1 MRMLDK
7 NLIAKS
13 IREASEKARSD
24 TDTKDRG
31 WWGGWGV
38 LREGDGAEMDL
49 LFTLSLPPRLSNII
63 TWPWIQ
69 LSYNVTM
76 PHPTLARKKV
86 TTNILIGSF

>member
-1 MRMLDK
+1 MVD
-7 NLIAKS
+7 
-13 IREASEKARSD
+13 
-24 TDTKDRG
+24 
-31 WWGGWGV
+31 GGWGV

-49 LFTLSLPPRLSNII
+49 LFPLSLPPRLSNII

-86 TTNILIGSF
+86 TTNILKTVIGSF